1 MLEGVV
7 AVREFCCQYI
17 MVSLTEGSS
26 HLRLLRTF
34 ACFECSKALFSNAG
48 KRESDS
54 RSGLSRNRRAG
65 GTVKFECRLERCSV
79 ANF

>member
-1 MLEGVV
+1 MEGVV

-17 MVSLTEGSS
+17 TVSSAKGSS
-26 HLRLLRTF
+26 HLLSLRTF
-34 ACFECSKALFSNAG
+34 SCFEVSKALFSNAG

-65 GTVKFECRLERCSV
+65 GTVKFECRLKRCSV
-79 ANF
+79 ADF